1 MRAISASYVPKSY
14 ADLLR
19 CVQQT
24 LFVGQR
30 EIDEAWVRT
39 YHQTGR
45 LIVCHILLNQR
56 ADYGAH
62 VFRRLARDTEGSER
76 LLYQCA
82 QFYRSFP
89 ILRAPAKL
97 GWTR

>member
-19 CVQQT
+19 GVQQT

-39 YHQTGR
+39 YHETGR
-45 LIVCHILLNQR
+45 LI
-56 ADYGAH
+56 DSH
-62 VFRRLARDTEGSER
+62 VLSANALTMSETII
-76 LLYQCA
+76 
-82 QFYRSFP
+82 F
-89 ILRAPAKL
+89 APL
-97 GWTR
+97 VDMG